1 MIESAAN
8 RLSRRIVRISP
19 AFLLLCSLAC
29 APVHAQTA
37 GNAEAAKG
45 KNSMCIG
52 CHGIPMYKTA
62 FPEVYSV
69 PMIAGQSPEYIVK
82 ALQAYR
88 IGERSHPSMRGV
100 AKSLSDQDMADVAAY
115 YGSAGKAGK

>member
-1 MIESAAN
+1 MKKT
-8 RLSRRIVRISP
+8 P
-19 AFLLLCSLAC
+19 ALPLLFFIASL
-29 APVHAQTA
+29 PVHAQT

-45 KNSMCIG
+45 KISMCIG

-69 PMIAGQSPEYIVK
+69 PLIAGQSPEYLVK

-88 IGERSHPSMRGV
+88 AGERNHPSMQGI
-100 AKSLSDQDMADVAAY
+100 AKSLTDQDMADVAAY
-115 YGSAGKAGK
+115 YGRSGKAGK